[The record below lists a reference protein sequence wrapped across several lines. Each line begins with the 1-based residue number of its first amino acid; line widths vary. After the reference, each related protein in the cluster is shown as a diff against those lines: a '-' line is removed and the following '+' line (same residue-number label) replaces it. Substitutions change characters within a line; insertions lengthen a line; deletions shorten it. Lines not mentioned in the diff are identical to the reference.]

1 MIKICCACAKPK
13 LYILYHVSL
22 NLIIFIMVIIIMVL
36 ITEQLG
42 DRVLLDELSG
52 FS

>member
-42 DRVLLDELSG
+42 DG
-52 FS
+52 PAHGIA